1 MNPMFIQSIEIVWGK
16 GFLAESK
23 ICQEVATRTEVAQ
36 QQQRSCGEL
45 QELKAQ
51 NDCLHEGD
59 ERLKTRILKLES
71 QQRLRVTNL

>member
-1 MNPMFIQSIEIVWGK
+1 MNPMLIQSIEIVWGK

-59 ERLKTRILKLES
+59 ARLQTRILKLES